1 MPTHSFLES
10 GAGLKLAVLCRYSF
24 PLVNLPMPGN
34 APKTVINDTVV
45 PANGTETSV
54 LYVQQ
59 VVLRVGV
66 MPWNEDLTLM
76 DAFRG
81 PLYEVFNLLE
91 IIQNFE
97 HPET

>member
-1 MPTHSFLES
+1 
-10 GAGLKLAVLCRYSF
+10 
-24 PLVNLPMPGN
+24 MPGN
-34 APKTVINDTVV
+34 APKILINDTVL

-59 VVLRVGV
+59 VVLRIGV
-66 MPWNEDLTLM
+66 MPWSEDLTLM

-91 IIQNFE
+91 IIRNYQ

>member
-1 MPTHSFLES
+1 
-10 GAGLKLAVLCRYSF
+10 
-24 PLVNLPMPGN
+24 MPGN
-34 APKTVINDTVV
+34 APKTVINDTVL

-66 MPWNEDLTLM
+66 TPWSEDLTLM

-91 IIQNFE
+91 IIRNYQ

>member
-1 MPTHSFLES
+1 
-10 GAGLKLAVLCRYSF
+10 
-24 PLVNLPMPGN
+24 MPGN
-34 APKTVINDTVV
+34 APKTLINNTVL

-59 VVLRVGV
+59 VVLRIGV
-66 MPWNEDLTLM
+66 MPWSEDLTLM

-81 PLYEVFNLLE
+81 PLYEVFSLLE
-91 IIQNFE
+91 IIRNYQ